1 MVTVHIR
8 KSTDKVG
15 RIQRRAEKSIIGN
28 KNVSC
33 EDRVKYLNILEKE
46 RYLFDV
52 TFLCK
57 GLNGHL
63 NLDLSTLL
71 NCYSQ
76 ALDPYNCRRDDD
88 YSLKSNLF
96 RISKCKYNNFNRIVK
111 IWNSIPLQVR
121 LTPSLGAFKFGVN
134 VIINMAGDWEGV
146 ELVVF

>member
-8 KSTDKVG
+8 KSTDKLG

-46 RYLFDV
+46 RYFFDV

-76 ALDPYNCRRDDD
+76 ALDPYNFRRDDD

>member
-8 KSTDKVG
+8 KSTDKLG
-15 RIQRRAEKSIIGN
+15 RIQRRAEKSIIGKN
-28 KNVSC
+28 NVSC
-33 EDRVKYLNILEKE
+33 QDRLKYLNILEKG

-52 TFLCK
+52 TFLYK
-57 GLNGHL
+57 GLDGHL
-63 NLDLSTLL
+63 NLDLSPLL

-76 ALDPYNCRRDDD
+76 ALDPYSFRRDDD

-134 VIINMAGDWEGV
+134 VIINMVGDWEGV

>member
-1 MVTVHIR
+1 LVTVHIR
-8 KSTDKVG
+8 KSTDKLG

-33 EDRVKYLNILEKE
+33 EDRLKYLNILEKG

-52 TFLCK
+52 TFLYK
-57 GLNGHL
+57 ALNGHL
-63 NLDLSTLL
+63 NLDLSPLL

-76 ALDPYNCRRDDD
+76 ADRYSFRCVVD

>member
-8 KSTDKVG
+8 KSTDKLG

-63 NLDLSTLL
+63 NLDLSTPL

-76 ALDPYNCRRDDD
+76 ALDPYSFRRDDD

-96 RISKCKYNNFNRIVK
+96 RISKYKYNNFNRIVK
-111 IWNSIPLQVR
+111 IWNSVPLQVR
-121 LTPSLGAFKFGVN
+121 STPSLGAFNFGVN

>member
-8 KSTDKVG
+8 KSTDKLG
-15 RIQRRAEKSIIGN
+15 HIQRRAEKSIIGKN
-28 KNVSC
+28 NVSC
-33 EDRVKYLNILEKE
+33 EDRLKYLNILEKG

-52 TFLCK
+52 TFLYK
-57 GLNGHL
+57 GLDGHL
-63 NLDLSTLL
+63 NLDLSPLL

-76 ALDPYNCRRDDD
+76 ALDPYSFRRDDD

-134 VIINMAGDWEGV
+134 VIINMVGDWEGV

>member
-1 MVTVHIR
+1 MTLNGSVLEATDELCDLVLLTNHHRSWNFGHI
-8 KSTDKVG
+8 
-15 RIQRRAEKSIIGN
+15 
-28 KNVSC
+28 
-33 EDRVKYLNILEKE
+33 
-46 RYLFDV
+46 DV
-52 TFLCK
+52 TFLYK

-63 NLDLSTLL
+63 NLDFSPLL

-76 ALDPYNCRRDDD
+76 ALDPYSFRRDDD
-88 YSLKSNLF
+88 DSLKSNLF

>member
-8 KSTDKVG
+8 KSTDKLG
-15 RIQRRAEKSIIGN
+15 RIQRRAEKSIIGKN
-28 KNVSC
+28 NVSC
-33 EDRVKYLNILEKE
+33 EDRLKYLNILEKG

-52 TFLCK
+52 TFLYK
-57 GLNGHL
+57 GLDGHL
-63 NLDLSTLL
+63 NLDLSPLL

-76 ALDPYNCRRDDD
+76 ALDPYSFRRDDD

-134 VIINMAGDWEGV
+134 VIINMVGDWEGV